1 MGERGKVAEPD
12 NVRFL
17 KGNPQKRPPKTRLKL
32 PPKAPPAPSW
42 LMAEAK
48 AEWNRIVPGLDR
60 MGVLAT
66 VDRAMLATYCSAW
79 ARFVQA
85 EQQLKKDGLFSDRND
100 RSAKHPLWQ
109 VWREAATQ
117 IRELAKELYLTPTAR
132 LRSEIPEGDAGGSSS
147 SEGEDDILD

>member
-1 MGERGKVAEPD
+1 MGARGPVPEPD

-32 PPKAPPAPSW
+32 PPKAPAPPSW
-42 LMAEAK
+42 MAAEAK
-48 AEWNRIVPGLDR
+48 AEWNRIVPALDR

-66 VDRAMLATYCSAW
+66 VDRALLATYCSAW

-85 EQQLKKDGLFSDRND
+85 EAVLKKDGLFSDAKTRE
-100 RSAKHPLWQ
+100 AKHPLWQ

-132 LRSEIPEGDAGGSSS
+132 LRSEIPEGDAGGPSSG
-147 SEGEDDILD
+147 EEDDILD